1 MLKSIF
7 KLIRV
12 KNWLKNIFIFVPLVF
27 SEKLFDLTSVQIS
40 LVAFITFSL
49 ASSIVYIFNDIIDA
63 ESDREHL
70 IKRNRP
76 IASKDISPGNGLVV
90 AAFLILLLL
99 VTLLFLPI
107 YFSYVII
114 GYLLLNLAYSI
125 KLKTIVILDIMCIAA
140 GFMLRVLGGAFAIN
154 VYTSKWLILTTLFLS
169 LFLAVMKRKSES
181 ELLDNGNSRLVL
193 KEYPPDFINQISAI
207 SAGAVII
214 CYALYTVSER
224 TINIFQTENLV
235 FTTIFFIFG
244 IFRYMHIVYTQKKG
258 EDTIAVL
265 LKDIPMILN
274 AFLYLTSVLVILYL

>member
-1 MLKSIF
+1 MLKNIF

-12 KNWLKNIFIFVPLVF
+12 KNWLKNIFIFIPLVF

-114 GYLLLNLAYSI
+114 GYILLNLAYSI

-207 SAGAVII
+207 SSGAVII

>member
-1 MLKSIF
+1 MLKNIF